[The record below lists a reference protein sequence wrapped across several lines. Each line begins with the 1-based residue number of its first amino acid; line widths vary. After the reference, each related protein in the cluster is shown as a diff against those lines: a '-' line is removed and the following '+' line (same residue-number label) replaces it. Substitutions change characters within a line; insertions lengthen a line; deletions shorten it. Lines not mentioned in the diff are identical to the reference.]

1 MMNQNISVD
10 ANKYEALLT
19 RLREMAEAEC
29 FYDDP
34 DPEVIVDDYAG
45 GNIDDAFA
53 VGERAG
59 EVVLARDILAV
70 LDPNFTVGEGNEV

>member
-1 MMNQNISVD
+1 MKHGIIVD
-10 ANKYEALLT
+10 SAKYKMLIE
-19 RLREMAEAEC
+19 RLRQLAEADC

-45 GNIDDAFA
+45 GNIDDAFY

-70 LDPNFTVGEGNEV
+70 LDPDFTVDKSNEV

>member
-1 MMNQNISVD
+1 MKHGIIVD
-10 ANKYEALLT
+10 SDKYKMLIE
-19 RLREMAEAEC
+19 RLRQLAEADC

-45 GNIDDAFA
+45 GNIDDAFY

-70 LDPNFTVGEGNEV
+70 LDPDFTVDKSNEV